1 MSDYYDYRPS
11 RMGDVAGDVAAA
23 IVTAIKPQLAE
34 LTAEAAKAADP
45 VITRIIH
52 EEVIPG
58 VAPYIVVGMIGLGA
72 IAATIGVLL
81 ARRRAR

>member
-1 MSDYYDYRPS
+1 MSGYYDYRPA

-58 VAPYIVVGMIGLGA
+58 VAPYIIAGMIGLGA
-72 IAATIGVLL
+72 VAALIGASL
-81 ARRRAR
+81 ARGRKA